1 MLNLIR
7 YKVLDGA
14 LVQVGGPE
22 NEELDLPFKDGSL
35 VLAFLSHET
44 KKSSYTPFRNPGS
57 FFFGILM
64 SLFMKQSQNN

>member
-1 MLNLIR
+1 MVLSPPYVSVEFPNLSVFQRGGMLNLIR

-35 VLAFLSHET
+35 LQLIEPP
-44 KKSSYTPFRNPGS
+44 KKKNTTS
-57 FFFGILM
+57 
-64 SLFMKQSQNN
+64 

>member
-35 VLAFLSHET
+35 LQLIEPP
-44 KKSSYTPFRNPGS
+44 KKKTPPPKHFPLFVILVHSFRDPYV
-57 FFFGILM
+57 FRL
-64 SLFMKQSQNN
+64 

>member
-44 KKSSYTPFRNPGS
+44 KKKLLYTFPKSWFV
-57 FFFGILM
+57 FFWDPYVIVYETIP
-64 SLFMKQSQNN
+64 K

>member
-7 YKVLDGA
+7 FKVLDGA

-35 VLAFLSHET
+35 VLFVDPR
-44 KKSSYTPFRNPGS
+44 KRNTS
-57 FFFGILM
+57 
-64 SLFMKQSQNN
+64 

>member
-1 MLNLIR
+1 MYGVHPPNMSVAFPKRVRISTGGMLNLIR

-35 VLAFLSHET
+35 V
-44 KKSSYTPFRNPGS
+44 
-57 FFFGILM
+57 
-64 SLFMKQSQNN
+64 